1 MSRNA
6 TGALVV
12 VVLVVGALVG
22 IGAASMLT
30 ASPGATSTP
39 IAGIITPSPGPAGS
53 ASPGGS
59 PAPTEPGGS
68 SAEPPPSTEPS
79 GSPSPTPVPTPVTVP
94 APLTGMPVKPALAAR
109 HVMVVMIDDQFD
121 ARPQSGLSD
130 ADVVW
135 QAPAEGGIP
144 RYMAFFQSGNP
155 PAVGPVR
162 SSRLYF
168 IAWASEWR
176 PLYVHAGGSP
186 QAKALLA
193 SSKGR
198 GSYVYNADEFRWGGG
213 GYLWRI
219 RSRAAPHNVYTDGK
233 HLRKLARRVG
243 ARAVPGQHPVWK
255 FGDPAPLEARPVG
268 GTITVP
274 YLANKI
280 TYKYNRT
287 TNRYQRSVTGERR
300 QVDAGTKDR
309 VAPTNVIV
317 MAVSFAPLND
327 GSHKSRLEAQVTG
340 TGKAWIA
347 TNGKTIRG
355 TWKKSGFK
363 SKTRFFDRKGN
374 PVTLTPGQTFVQ
386 VVPRS
391 TTITVKD
398 GKVPAPTTGVLVTPG
413 GLYGAVGRPI
423 S

>member
-1 MSRNA
+1 MSRSA
-6 TGALVV
+6 TGAIVV

-30 ASPGATSTP
+30 ATPGATSTP
-39 IAGIITPSPGPAGS
+39 IAGVTSPSPGTATS
-53 ASPGGS
+53 SPGGS

-79 GSPSPTPVPTPVTVP
+79 ASPSPTPVPTPVTVP
-94 APLTGMPVKPALAAR
+94 APLTGMPVKPAQAERRVVA
-109 HVMVVMIDDQFD
+109 VMIDDQFD

-144 RYMAFFQSGNP
+144 RYMAFFQTGDP
-155 PAVGPVR
+155 PAIGPVR

-186 QAKALLA
+186 QAMALLT
-193 SSKGR
+193 SSKGQ

-213 GYLWRI
+213 RYLWRI
-219 RSRAAPHNVYTDGK
+219 KTRFAPHNVYSDGK
-233 HLRKLARRVG
+233 HLRRLARRVG
-243 ARAVPGQHPVWK
+243 ADPVAGQKPVWN
-255 FGDPAPLEARPVG
+255 FGDPAPLEERPEG

-274 YLANKI
+274 YLANRI
-280 TYKYNRT
+280 TYKYNRN
-287 TNRYQRSVTGERR
+287 TNRYQRSVTGEGK

-309 VAPTNVIV
+309 VAPTNVVV
-317 MAVSFAPLND
+317 MAVNFAPLND
-327 GSHKSRLEAQVTG
+327 GSHKSRLQAQVTG
-340 TGKAWIA
+340 KGKAWIA

-355 TWKKSGFK
+355 TWKKPGFRA
-363 SKTRFFDRKGN
+363 KTRFFDRNGD

-391 TTITVKD
+391 ATITVKD
-398 GKVPAPTTGVLVTPG
+398 GKVPAPAAGVVVGAG
-413 GLYGAVGRPI
+413 GLYGTLGRQI

>member
-1 MSRNA
+1 MSRSA
-6 TGALVV
+6 AGALVV

-22 IGAASMLT
+22 IGAASMLS

-39 IAGIITPSPGPAGS
+39 IAGVTTPSPGPAGS
-53 ASPGGS
+53 SSPGGS
-59 PAPTEPGGS
+59 AGSTEPGGS

-79 GSPSPTPVPTPVTVP
+79 ASPSPTPVPTPVTAP

-109 HVMVVMIDDQFD
+109 HVIAVMVDDQFD
-121 ARPQSGLSD
+121 ARPQSGLSE

-144 RYMAFFQSGNP
+144 RYMAFFQSNDP
-155 PAVGPVR
+155 RAVGPVR

-176 PLYVHAGGSP
+176 PVYVHAGGSP
-186 QAKALLA
+186 QAIALLG

-198 GSYVYNADEFRWGGG
+198 GSYVYNADALRGSGPR
-213 GYLWRI
+213 YLWRI
-219 RSRAAPHNVYTDGK
+219 NSRFAPHNVYSDGK
-233 HLRKLARRVG
+233 HLRRFAKQLG
-243 ARAVPGQHPVWK
+243 AKPVAKQKPVWK
-255 FGDPAPLEARPVG
+255 FADPAPIEERPEG

-280 TYKYNRT
+280 TYTYNRK

-300 QVDAGTKDR
+300 QVDAATKDR

-327 GSHKSRLEAQVTG
+327 GSKKHRLEAQVTG

-355 TWKKSGFK
+355 TWKKSGFRA
-363 SKTRFFDRKGN
+363 KTRFFDRNGK
-374 PVTLTPGQTFVQ
+374 PVTLTRGQTFVQ

-398 GKVPAPTTGVLVTPG
+398 GKVPAATEGVLAAPG
-413 GLYGAVGRPI
+413 GLYGAFRRPI
-423 S
+423 L